1 MGEKRESWLMGVVVA
16 SKSGTC
22 MINALTSPGP
32 LRVRQLCRMLP
43 SLHSLA
49 AGVASPT
56 SHLDLATCSAALC
69 ESRAGYIVAAM
80 TTKTSN
86 SGADDRDR
94 RESAMRVA
102 ETVSRAFARHG
113 GDDLDALIAR
123 DVENAEMRAHDAGD
137 DETTDDGCVPST
149 HPSFRR
155 FHETYLDPIVIDA
168 HSRPAHQRWL
178 EPLVGCAAARVA
190 HAHVL
195 IARSEE
201 STRSGAGE
209 HDDLSNARI
218 DDQDFNDPTSS
229 DELRRRELGRRSIG
243 MSIVASAR
251 GVEASYPLARLCEPD
266 AMGSGEVWREVTRRC
281 LAMTKN
287 RAARSANGNGEVVG
301 SSPGKADKVRGV
313 FAARE
318 ASAPPETAVLVFRDA
333 RARSRD
339 AGDDVSREG
348 ESRTLRAVIHAFSC
362 HPGSALGTACAVA
375 FCVSPSGASS
385 PGGVSSPGGA
395 SPGGRDG
402 RGWPDELSPDDAG
415 DARDFEDGGVGLS
428 SRYVVGGTGATSSV
442 MPMDLAR
449 ALYRVS
455 DAVRADADP
464 PFDWPRVTLSKNI
477 DDTAGAA
484 ELSAG
489 VNLASLRGTFR
500 GNRVAPEGGHGG
512 EGAKGAAPPSGRGVR
527 RVVPA

>member
-22 MINALTSPGP
+22 LINALTSPGP

-49 AGVASPT
+49 AGVSSPT
-56 SHLDLATCSAALC
+56 SHLDLTTCSAALC

-113 GDDLDALIAR
+113 GDDLDAFIAR
-123 DVENAEMRAHDAGD
+123 DVENAETRAHDADD
-137 DETTDDGCVPST
+137 DETTDDAECGPST

-155 FHETYLDPIVIDA
+155 FHETYVDPIVIDA

-209 HDDLSNARI
+209 HDDLSDARV

-229 DELRRRELGRRSIG
+229 DDIRRRELARRSIG

-251 GVEASYPLARLCEPD
+251 GVEASHPLARLCEPD
-266 AMGSGEVWREVTRRC
+266 AMESGEVWREVTRRC

-333 RARSRD
+333 RARSRED
-339 AGDDVSREG
+339 FGDDVGREG

-375 FCVSPSGASS
+375 FCVSPGGASS
-385 PGGVSSPGGA
+385 PGGVS

-402 RGWPDELSPDDAG
+402 RGWPDELSPDDDA
-415 DARDFEDGGVGLS
+415 DARDFQDGGVGLS

-442 MPMDLAR
+442 MPTDLAR

-464 PFDWPRVTLSKNI
+464 PFDWPRRRSKNI
-477 DDTAGAA
+477 DDTAG

-489 VNLASLRGTFR
+489 VDLASLRGTFR
-500 GNRVAPEGGHGG
+500 GNRVAPEVGFGG